1 MFIVFSYPKDIQFF
15 FAKLTILVKNSE
27 NDGNSRRWGGWGG
40 VGHVLCIIMKQCK
53 RKPICD
59 LPLICRN
66 YKRKFSSRKDNI
78 SVGNFT

>member
-15 FAKLTILVKNSE
+15 FAKVTILVKSSE

-78 SVGNFT
+78 SVGNFA